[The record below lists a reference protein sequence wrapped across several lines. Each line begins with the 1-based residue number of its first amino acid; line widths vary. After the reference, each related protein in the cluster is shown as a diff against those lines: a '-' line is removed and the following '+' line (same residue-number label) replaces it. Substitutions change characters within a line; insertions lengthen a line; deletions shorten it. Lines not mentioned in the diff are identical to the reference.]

1 LQEVKEKVLLPILAG
16 LAARGIDYRG
26 VLYAGLMLTPQG
38 PKVLEFNCRFGDPET
53 EVLLPLLDSPLW
65 DLLASAA
72 DGDLGKI
79 SFKTRPG
86 AAMTVVLAAPGYPE
100 RPVFGQKISMADPSP
115 DSAVFHAGTREGRQG
130 VEVAGG
136 RVLAVTGW
144 GKDLQAARERA
155 YAAVGGICFTGM
167 HFRRDIGH
175 RALGKTGDSVRVAS

>member
-1 LQEVKEKVLLPILAG
+1 
-16 LAARGIDYRG
+16 
-26 VLYAGLMLTPQG
+26 
-38 PKVLEFNCRFGDPET
+38 
-53 EVLLPLLDSPLW
+53 
-65 DLLASAA
+65 
-72 DGDLGKI
+72 
-79 SFKTRPG
+79 
-86 AAMTVVLAAPGYPE
+86 MTVVLAAPGYPD
-100 RPVFGQKISMADPSP
+100 RPVFGQKISMADSTP